1 MKAQVRTRRG
11 QIEIRENMVD
21 RLVGYFSPIM
31 AQRRF
36 HARARMAIAGS
47 YIGASRSKRS
57 LKGWPTR
64 QGSADS
70 DTLYDLGTLRGRS
83 RDLIRN
89 TPLATGAINTVAT
102 NVVGTGLKLQSRIDR
117 DVLSLTEEKADI
129 WEANTEREWR
139 LFSESQECD
148 VARTL
153 RFPEIQALIFRQTLE
168 NGDVFVLLS
177 RFERPGSPYLLRLQ
191 TIEADRVCNENYQM
205 NTTDLAGGV
214 KKDAHGAPVEYQI
227 LTTHPGS
234 LRGIK
239 SEWQK
244 VQAFGTKTGERNV
257 LHLFT
262 TLRPGQSRG
271 VPYLSPVIE
280 SLKQLDRYTEAE
292 LMAAVVSGLFT
303 VFLKTESG
311 DTTLDLDDLAD
322 ETGAKSSD
330 TDYKLGN
337 GAIISLGRDEEI
349 QTANPGR
356 PNAAFDPF
364 VISILRQVGVAL
376 EIPYEILVKHFTS
389 SYSAARAALLEAW
402 KFFNARRYWLA
413 SNFCQPVYEA
423 WMREA
428 VAMGRI
434 GAPGFFTDPIVRKA
448 YCGAEWV
455 GPAKGMI
462 DELKEVQAAE
472 KRIDL
477 GVSTLSE
484 VTAEMTGGDWEKKHP
499 QTVKEHEARA
509 KAGLIEKR
517 TPEKTDTETDK
528 EEEKEDEEEREE
540 EEKDDGKEDE
550 EE

>member
-1 MKAQVRTRRG
+1 MRASIRTRRG
-11 QIEIRENMVD
+11 HMEIRENMVD
-21 RLVGYFSPIM
+21 RVVGYFSPVT

-36 HARARMAIAGS
+36 RARAQMAIAGG
-47 YIGASRSKRS
+47 YVGASRAKRS
-57 LKGWPTR
+57 LKGWSTR

-70 DTLYDLGTLRGRS
+70 DTLFDLGTLRSRS

-89 TPLATGAINTVAT
+89 TPLATGAINTVST

-117 DVLSLTEEKADI
+117 DVLSLTDEKADA
-129 WEANTEREWR
+129 WEAKTEREWR

-148 VARTL
+148 AARTL
-153 RFPEIQALIFRQTLE
+153 RFAEIQALVFRQTLE
-168 NGDVFVLLS
+168 NGDVFVVLP
-177 RFERPGSPYLLRLQ
+177 RFERPGSPYSLRLQ
-191 TIEADRVCNENYQM
+191 TIEADRVCNEKYQADT
-205 NTTDLAGGV
+205 NELAGGI
-214 KKDAHGAPVEYQI
+214 KKDGNGAPVEYQI
-227 LTTHPGS
+227 LTGHPGN
-234 LRGIK
+234 LMRVKGL
-239 SEWQK
+239 EWEK
-244 VQAFGTKTGERNV
+244 IRAFGAKTGERNV

-271 VPYLSPVIE
+271 VPYLAPVIE

-303 VFLKTESG
+303 IFIKTESG

-337 GAIISLGRDEEI
+337 GAIISLARDEDI
-349 QTANPGR
+349 QSANPTR

-364 VISILRQVGVAL
+364 VISILRQIGVAL

-413 SNFCQPVYEA
+413 SNCCQPVYEA
-423 WMREA
+423 WLREA

-434 GAPGFFTDPIVRKA
+434 GAPGFFTDPIIRKA

-462 DELKEVQAAE
+462 DEYKEVQAAE

-499 QTVKEHEARA
+499 QTVKEHEARK
-509 KAGLIEKR
+509 KAGLTEKR
-517 TPEKTDTETDK
+517 TPEKLGTEAGKKEDTVDK
-528 EEEKEDEEEREE
+528 EDKEDEEE
-540 EEKDDGKEDE
+540 
-550 EE
+550 